1 LSKFKDLNQNSF
13 RLLFSNYKFNLFKIQ
28 IKDLRKEFVNYIDFK
43 RENYLNFK
51 FKKIQEL
58 INLQGIFKHIEE
70 KISAAPDELIS
81 CLLAPF
87 KADISDTVTNLYV
100 ELFLYFE
107 KDNQLL
113 RNILNHLKEIW
124 SFNS

>member
-1 LSKFKDLNQNSF
+1 M
-13 RLLFSNYKFNLFKIQ
+13 
-28 IKDLRKEFVNYIDFK
+28 DFK
-43 RENYLNFK
+43 RTNDLNFK

-58 INLQGIFKHIEE
+58 INLKGIFQHIEE
-70 KISAAPDELIS
+70 KISLAPDESIS

-87 KADISDTVTNLYV
+87 QADISDTVTNLYL

-113 RNILNHLKEIW
+113 RNILDHIDEILG
-124 SFNS
+124 FNSEYFRSFWENLRMITNN